1 MLPSIIAFGSTTTD
15 PSISE
20 QFSCIATQ
28 LAPSGISAPVK
39 ILAAVPG
46 SSLVGAL
53 PAGILWLTIS
63 VNRLFNAS

>member
-1 MLPSIIAFGSTTTD
+1 MLPSITAFESKTTD

-39 ILAAVPG
+39 ILAAVPD
-46 SSLVGAL
+46 SSLVGEL
-53 PAGILWLTIS
+53 PAGILWLTANI
-63 VNRLFNAS
+63 N